1 MLKAAEVAD
10 LIEEQVAPYEASLV
24 RRNGVSMDVD
34 VRLRRAD
41 GYVCD
46 YKLTLAV
53 SGEQVSAKE
62 RRPIRMPASC
72 PERHINKDGTFCL
85 TWQRGKP
92 LLVRNAEEAQA
103 WWATLLQFL
112 RKQEIA
118 AHRMRWPG
126 KAWAHGDAA
135 HYQHEAEE
143 SAAALG
149 PRYLSALETGRL
161 NVRTKR
167 GTSGT
172 FLELRDG
179 ERWLYAVWEKFK
191 RVATLKQ
198 RCLCGRSVQL
208 RACGAHARN
217 AADLVL
223 ALVGWRRAERAFW
236 KDYEGAPC
244 CGTMK
249 DCPLRLSSE
258 ATSAN
263 DSNPIEDAA

>member
-1 MLKAAEVAD
+1 MLNAAEVAD
-10 LIEEQVAPYEASLV
+10 LIEEQIAPHEASLV

-46 YKLTLAV
+46 YRLTLSV

-62 RRPIRMPASC
+62 SKPTRLPASC
-72 PERHINKDGTFCL
+72 PDRHINKDGTFCL

-92 LLVRNAEEAQA
+92 LLVRNAEEAQV

-118 AHRMRWPG
+118 AQRMRWPG

-135 HYQHEAEE
+135 RYQYEAEE
-143 SAAALG
+143 CAAALG
-149 PRYLSALETGRL
+149 PRYLAALEAGRL
-161 NVRTKR
+161 SVRTKR

-179 ERWLYAVWEKFK
+179 ERWLYAVWERFK

-198 RCLCGRSVQL
+198 RCLCGRNVQL
-208 RACGAHARN
+208 RACGTHARN
-217 AADLVL
+217 AADLVF
-223 ALVGWRRAERAFW
+223 ALVGW
-236 KDYEGAPC
+236 
-244 CGTMK
+244 
-249 DCPLRLSSE
+249 
-258 ATSAN
+258 SA
-263 DSNPIEDAA
+263 A